1 MGPGRPHLKRV
12 VRKLTGCEDTAMF
25 KKEERGAIRPAP
37 EKSTTIIGGGTH
49 FNGVLRVNG
58 SLRVDGEVEGQIQ
71 VTECLTVGSTGVL
84 KAELAAETAIVAGRI
99 KGRVWAK
106 GKVVLQRGSRLE
118 GDVNAATF
126 KIEDGAFFQGNCA
139 MGTGDRVAPPGQA
152 AGSQGKD
159 SGSLDATALKVI
171 GN

>member
-1 MGPGRPHLKRV
+1 
-12 VRKLTGCEDTAMF
+12 MF
-25 KKEERGAIRPAP
+25 RKEERGEIRPAAD
-37 EKSTTIIGGGTH
+37 KTTTIIGSGTH
-49 FNGVLRVNG
+49 FNGILRVNG

-84 KAELAAETAIVAGRI
+84 KAELATDSAVIAGRI

-106 GKVVLQRGSRLE
+106 GKVVLQRGARLE
-118 GDVNAATF
+118 GDVHAMTF

-139 MGTGDRVAPPGQA
+139 MGADSKLSSTSQPGV
-152 AGSQGKD
+152 GPGKD
-159 SGSLDATALKVI
+159 SQSYSGALKVI

>member
-1 MGPGRPHLKRV
+1 
-12 VRKLTGCEDTAMF
+12 MF
-25 KKEERGAIRPAP
+25 KKEERGMSRPSP
-37 EKSTTIIGGGTH
+37 EKSTTIIGSGTH

-84 KAELAAETAIVAGRI
+84 KAELAAETAIIAGRI

-106 GKVVLQRGSRLE
+106 GKVVLQRGARLE
-118 GDVNAATF
+118 GDVSAATF
-126 KIEDGAFFQGNCA
+126 KIEDGAFFQGNCT
-139 MGTGDRVAPPGQA
+139 MGAGERVAPPGL
-152 AGSQGKD
+152 GGSSQGKD
-159 SGSLDATALKVI
+159 GGSFDEADLKVI